1 LSERSRWSL
10 PALAA
15 VLYFSEGLPYGI
27 VNETINL
34 YLSDL
39 HINLKTIGLAS
50 SVGLVWTLKFLWAPL
65 LDTFGTYRSWIVG
78 ALLVIA
84 ACIATFAIAP
94 AASLVF
100 WIAMAVLAFA
110 SATQDIAI
118 DALTIRLTPEK
129 TLGIV
134 NSVRV
139 ASYRVAMIAAGGGIA
154 VASARLG
161 WSGAFLLAAVIPLL
175 VIAKVLFAVPANR
188 GSEQRQENPFR
199 ALLGWLRRPGALLLL
214 AVILLYRL
222 GDNTLTSMIRPYWIS
237 RGFTAAEV
245 GNVTTTLAMICTI
258 AGAFAGG
265 AFIARFGIYSA
276 LVWLGISQMASNVVY
291 AIVATTNAGGR
302 SALYTASV
310 VESFTTGLGTAAFLS
325 FVMFICD
332 RDNAATEFAALSG
345 LFVLARTISQSVSG
359 FGAEN
364 LGFASYFWLT
374 TALALPGLLILP
386 LIRERVRGAPATIV
400 TG

>member
-1 LSERSRWSL
+1 LRSRWSI

-27 VNETINL
+27 VNETVNL
-34 YLSDL
+34 YLAAQGIRL
-39 HINLKTIGLAS
+39 ETIGLAG

-65 LDTFGTYRSWIVG
+65 LDTFGTYRAWIVG

-84 ACIATFAIAP
+84 GSVATFALTP
-94 AASLVF
+94 AASLGF
-100 WIAMAVLAFA
+100 WIAMTVLAFA

-118 DALTIRLTPEK
+118 DAMTIRLTPEK
-129 TLGIV
+129 LLGIV

-139 ASYRVAMIAAGGGIA
+139 ASYRVAIIAAGGGIA
-154 VASARLG
+154 AASARLG
-161 WSGAFLLAAVIPLL
+161 WSGAFVAAAFIPLAVIL
-175 VIAKVLFAVPANR
+175 VVLVTVKGR
-188 GSEQRQENPFR
+188 GSEDRHENPFR
-199 ALLGWLRRPGALLLL
+199 ALLEWLRRPGAAMLL

-222 GDNTLTSMIRPYWIS
+222 GDNTLSLMIRPYWIS

-265 AFIARFGIYSA
+265 AFIARYGIFKS
-276 LVWLGISQMASNVVY
+276 LVWLGIAQMASNVVY

-302 SALYTASV
+302 SALYTASI
-310 VESFTTGLGTAAFLS
+310 VESFTFGLGTAAFLS

-332 RDNAATEFAALSG
+332 RENAATEFAALSG
-345 LFVLARTISQSVSG
+345 LFVLARTIAQSVSG
-359 FGAEN
+359 YGAAN
-364 LGFASYFWLT
+364 LGFGSYYWLT
-374 TALALPGLLILP
+374 AVLAIPGLLLLP
-386 LIRERVRGAPATIV
+386 LIRERVRGTPATIV
-400 TG
+400 TD